1 MKIPDYL
8 LHKPIVKAESYEA
21 IDGRYKN
28 ESDAR
33 GLSLGISQWNEDT
46 LSAKV
51 WRKSNKRWSRQ
62 SEELPLHRVLDLAL
76 LILKT
81 KLLLK
86 ENINEELVLSQGDE
100 KIKIEV
106 VKDMEINKLR
116 EIFETTDSD
125 FLDERIKEILR
136 TCSLLLNGEK
146 K

>member
-8 LHKPIVKAESYEA
+8 LHKPIIKAESYEV

-106 VKDMEINKLR
+106 VEGMEINKLR